1 MRGGA
6 VFFRGSSGAAAR
18 AYLAADRTAS
28 ADDYYLE
35 KGELT
40 ASRFVFDGAGKM
52 VESGTLN
59 AQAYQGWVEW
69 VDPSTGEVRG
79 ARRENSVLFLDK
91 VINVDKSLSV
101 AAVLDPRIAQQ
112 LDAALEQMARE
123 LMVYAAT
130 EMHTRVGP
138 RGAQVWAPVEKLEA
152 VTVAHRTSRE
162 GDPHRHLH
170 LQFLNRVFAAG
181 AWRALD
187 TAEFVKHNA
196 AMNRLGEAVLASHA
210 GLQEALAQAGLSF
223 DPVTG
228 AVVELAEAAE
238 VLSKRAGQIAVRRAE
253 LVAQWE
259 AGHPGQTPGEKVL
272 EGLDHLAW
280 AQTRREKVPGVLP
293 DEEKWRAEIAAAG
306 FVMPTRPRERA
317 VVSWAQV
324 DKPALIRAA
333 VEQLEASRSA
343 WSVADA
349 TAAVAAQ
356 FSQCGVTDCPRPVR
370 ELVREATEAL
380 VTHRCTSI
388 TPDVDPWTAPHHL
401 KVLTTDQVIDA
412 ERTVQ
417 GLLVTKALEPV
428 VDTVTV
434 AGQVHELGAH
444 QDMDQALLERIFA
457 VSTSVEPDGHPVR
470 LPDGVGHRAALAA
483 MAGTHQLVVVTGA
496 AGSGKTTLLKAA
508 KHVGAVKG
516 VEQVIVTPT
525 AKAAEVAAAET
536 GSAASTV
543 HALLRAY
550 GYRWETD
557 ERTGVTRWQ
566 RLAPGEGDYQG
577 VPEAKRLGP
586 NVQVVVDEA
595 GMLSQ
600 DVAARL
606 FTVLH
611 ETGAR
616 AVITGDYHQ
625 LGAVGR
631 GGVLQMAEHATSA
644 SVDLDTVH
652 RFLNPAYASLSL
664 AMRAR
669 QAPGEQFDLLVDMGL
684 VQVHA
689 SKEEANQALAKAW
702 AQGAGEGQNLLICA
716 ATNENAQQ
724 INTAIHQHHTSTGP
738 GDGDGSGCLVGMD
751 GLPMSVGARIMT
763 RRNDTQLGVLN
774 RQVWT
779 IRKIGATHTKIQ
791 DPAGGHH
798 TLHVPNEYLQEHA
811 HLGWAV
817 TAHGAQGATVDQA
830 HMLVDEHADAAGL
843 YVGLTR
849 GRESNVAHFIAQDL
863 AEARAQYVAAMGR
876 DGADHG
882 LDAARQALAAQ
893 LEGMNLASRQRPVQP
908 VQPVLKSAEQL
919 RPGDQLHD
927 GEKLVT
933 VVAVHGQK
941 VTMRPS
947 QSPASM
953 VQTRTLKAGA
963 QVEVLPPDSRF
974 PAPVGQR
981 AATLTALAR
990 SQQQAGRAAAVLA
1003 PWAEHRKQ
1011 AAAWLAAHPEAGELA
1026 DALDTLGDRLAQA
1039 RRQADA
1045 VHQEAHAVHR
1055 DRAEQLRAQQ
1065 EQAQDRAQ
1073 SAGFFQRRSARA
1085 ELAQAQAVLAA
1096 HEATAPAPVPQ
1107 NTEQITQLVR
1117 EQEQTRA
1124 QYEALSE
1131 QFTEQVPTPARP
1143 YGAVDMELRGQ
1154 FRIEPLGV
1162 WRHLGRQPVTATEDT
1177 VTRAGQYQ
1185 QRVERLQAR
1194 RDWFAQDTPR
1204 VNAALWGQLKTPTR
1218 TPGPA
1223 RESHLV
1229 PQRERDAGLER

>member
-18 AYLAADRTAS
+18 AYLAADRTAT

-40 ASRFVFDGAGKM
+40 ASRFVFDGAGEM

-69 VDPSTGEVRG
+69 SDPSTGEVRG
-79 ARRENSVLFLDK
+79 SRRENSVLFLDK
-91 VINVDKSLSV
+91 VVNVDKSLSV

-112 LDAALEQMARE
+112 LDAALEQMAHE
-123 LMVYAAT
+123 LMAYAAS

-138 RGAQVWAPVEKLEA
+138 RGGQVWAPVQRLEA

-170 LQFLNRVFAAG
+170 LQFLNRVYAQG
-181 AWRALD
+181 KWRALD

-228 AVVELAEAAE
+228 AVVELAGAAE

-253 LVAQWE
+253 LVAQWQ
-259 AGHPGQTPGEKVL
+259 AGHPGQTPGEKIL

-293 DEEKWRAEIAAAG
+293 DEDKWRAEIAASG
-306 FVMPTRPRERA
+306 FVMPDRPRERA
-317 VVSWAQV
+317 VVSWAEV
-324 DKPALIRAA
+324 NKPALVRRA

-349 TAAVAAQ
+349 SAAVAAQ
-356 FSQCGVTDCPRPVR
+356 FSQCGVADYPRPVR

-380 VTHRCTSI
+380 VAHRCTSI

-401 KVLTTDQVIDA
+401 KVLTTDRIIEQ
-412 ERTVQ
+412 ERSLT

-434 AGQVHELGAH
+434 AGQVQKIDAH
-444 QDMDQALLERIFA
+444 QDMDEALLERIFA
-457 VSTSVEPDGHPVR
+457 ESTSTDPDGRAVR
-470 LPDGVGHRAALAA
+470 LPEGAGHRDALAA

-536 GSAASTV
+536 GSSASTV

-550 GYRWETD
+550 GFRWESD

-577 VPEAKRLGP
+577 VPEGRRLGP
-586 NVQVVVDEA
+586 GVQVVVDEA

-616 AVITGDYHQ
+616 VVLTGDYHQ

-631 GGVLQMAEHATSA
+631 GGVLQMAEHATEA
-644 SVDLDTVH
+644 CIDLDTVH
-652 RFLNPAYASLSL
+652 RFLNPVYASLSL

-689 SKEEANQALAKAW
+689 SQEEANQALAKAW
-702 AQGAGEGQNLLICA
+702 VHGAREGAPPLICA

-724 INTAIHQHHTSTGP
+724 INASIYQHHTNTQP
-738 GDGDGSGCLVGMD
+738 GAEDGSACLVGMD

-763 RRNDTQLGVLN
+763 RRNDVQLGVLN
-774 RQVWT
+774 RQSWI
-779 IRKIGATHTKIQ
+779 IRQIGATHTKIQ
-791 DPAGGHH
+791 DPDGGHR
-798 TLHVPNEYLQEHA
+798 TLHVPNEYLEEHA
-811 HLGWAV
+811 HLGWAL

-830 HMLVDEHADAAGL
+830 HTLIDEHTDAAGL

-849 GRESNVAHFIAQDL
+849 GRESNVAHFVADDL
-863 AEARAQYVAAMGR
+863 GQARAQYVAAMGR

-882 LDAARQALAAQ
+882 LDAARQALGAQ
-893 LEGMNLASRQRPVQP
+893 LAGMNLTGRQRPVQP
-908 VQPVLKSAEQL
+908 VQPVLKSAAQL
-919 RPGDQLHD
+919 RPGDQFRF
-927 GEKLVT
+927 GEQLVT
-933 VVAVHGQK
+933 VIAVQGQK

-947 QSPASM
+947 QDPGSG
-953 VQTRTLKAGA
+953 VRTGTLKAGA
-963 QVEVLPPDSRF
+963 QVQVWPAATTF
-974 PAPVGQR
+974 PAPKGQR
-981 AATLTALAR
+981 DQTLMGLDLQLHKAER
-990 SQQQAGRAAAVLA
+990 VAAAVTA
-1003 PWAEHRKQ
+1003 WSTHREQ
-1011 AAAWLAAHPEAGELA
+1011 VGAWLAGHPEAGELA
-1026 DALDTLGDRLAQA
+1026 DALDTVGDRLAQA
-1039 RRQADA
+1039 RHEADTAHRQA
-1045 VHQEAHAVHR
+1045 QEAHREQAAR
-1055 DRAEQLRAQQ
+1055 LQAQLR
-1065 EQAQDRAQ
+1065 QAQERVQ
-1073 SAGFFQRRSARA
+1073 GAGFFQRRAARA
-1085 ELAQAQAVLAA
+1085 ELAQAQAVRAA

-1107 NTEQITQLVR
+1107 DTEQITQLVR

-1124 QYEALSE
+1124 QYEALA
-1131 QFTEQVPTPARP
+1131 QDFAAQVPTPARP
-1143 YGAVDMELRGQ
+1143 YGAVEMDLRGQ
-1154 FRIEPLGV
+1154 FTTEQVQV

-1177 VTRAGQYQ
+1177 VARAGEYQ

-1218 TPGPA
+1218 TPGPVGA
-1223 RESHLV
+1223 AHLV
-1229 PQRERDAGLER
+1229 PQRERDTGLER

>member
-18 AYLAADRTAS
+18 AYLAADRTAT

-40 ASRFVFDGAGKM
+40 ASRFVFDGAGEL
-52 VESGTLN
+52 VETDTLN
-59 AQAYQGWVEW
+59 AEAYQGWVEW
-69 VDPSTGEVRG
+69 VDPGTGEARG

-91 VINVDKSLSV
+91 VVNVDKSLSV
-101 AAVLDPRIAQQ
+101 AAVLDPGIAQQ
-112 LDAALEQMARE
+112 LDAALEQMAQE
-123 LMVYAAT
+123 LMAYAAS

-138 RGAQVWAPVEKLEA
+138 RGAQVWTPVEKLEA

-170 LQFLNRVFAAG
+170 LQFLNRVWAQG
-181 AWRALD
+181 KWRALD

-210 GLQEALAQAGLSF
+210 GLQEALAQAGFTF
-223 DPVTG
+223 DPATG
-228 AVVELAEAAE
+228 AVVELAGPAE
-238 VLSKRAGQIAVRRAE
+238 VLSKRAGQIAERRTQ
-253 LVAQWE
+253 LVAQW
-259 AGHPGQTPGEKVL
+259 AAKHPGQTPGAEILKS
-272 EGLDHLAW
+272 LDHLAW

-293 DEEKWRAEIAAAG
+293 DEDKWRAEIAATG
-306 FVMPTRPRERA
+306 FVMPGRPRERA

-380 VTHRCTSI
+380 VAGRCTSI
-388 TPDVDPWTAPHHL
+388 TPDVDPLNAPHHL
-401 KVLTTDQVIDA
+401 KVLTTDRIIEQ
-412 ERTVQ
+412 ERSLT
-417 GLLVTKALEPV
+417 GLLATKALEPV
-428 VDTVTV
+428 MDTVTV
-434 AGQVHELGAH
+434 AGQVHELTAH
-444 QDMDQALLERIFA
+444 QDMDEVLLERIFA
-457 VSTSVEPDGHPVR
+457 ESTSVDPEGRAVC
-470 LPDGVGHRAALAA
+470 LPEGVGHRAALAA
-483 MAGTHQLVVVTGA
+483 ISGTHQLVVVTGA

-536 GSAASTV
+536 GSSASTV

-566 RLAPGEGDYQG
+566 RLNPGEGDYQG
-577 VPEAKRLGP
+577 VPENRVLGP

-702 AQGAGEGQNLLICA
+702 AQGAREGDSPLISA

-738 GDGDGSGCLVGMD
+738 GDGDGSVCLVGMD

-763 RRNDTQLGVLN
+763 RRNDAQLGVLN

-927 GEKLVT
+927 GKELVT
-933 VVAVHGQK
+933 VVAVQRQK

-947 QSPASM
+947 QDPGSG
-953 VQTRTLKAGA
+953 VRTGTLKAGA

-974 PAPVGQR
+974 PAPAGQR

-990 SQQQAGRAAAVLA
+990 RQQQVGRAAAVLA
-1003 PWAEHRKQ
+1003 PWAKHRKK

-1039 RRQADA
+1039 RHEADTAHRQA
-1045 VHQEAHAVHR
+1045 QEAHREQSAR
-1055 DRAEQLRAQQ
+1055 LQAQLR
-1065 EQAQDRAQ
+1065 QAQTRAQ
-1073 SAGFFQRRSARA
+1073 DAGFFQRRAARG

-1096 HEATAPAPVPQ
+1096 HEATAPAPAPQ
-1107 NTEQITQLVR
+1107 NTDQITQLVR
-1117 EQEQTRA
+1117 EQQQTRA
-1124 QYEALSE
+1124 QYEALAE

-1143 YGAVDMELRGQ
+1143 YGAVGMELRGQ

-1162 WRHLGRQPVTATEDT
+1162 WRHLGRQPVTATADT
-1177 VTRAGQYQ
+1177 AAMAGRR
-1185 QRVERLQAR
+1185 QREVEQIRQR
-1194 RDWFAQDTPR
+1194 RRWFAQDTPE

-1218 TPGPA
+1218 APGPA
-1223 RESHLV
+1223 GAAHLV
-1229 PQRERDAGLER
+1229 PQRERETGLER

>member
-18 AYLAADRTAS
+18 AYLVADRTAT

-35 KGELT
+35 RGELT
-40 ASRFVFDGAGKM
+40 AARFAFNGAGEL
-52 VESGTLN
+52 VESSTLN
-59 AQAYQGWVEW
+59 AEAYQGWVEW

-91 VINVDKSLSV
+91 VVNVDKTLSV
-101 AAVLDPRIAQQ
+101 AAVLDRRIAEQ
-112 LDAALEQMARE
+112 LDAALGQMAQE
-123 LMVYAAT
+123 LMAYAAS

-138 RGAQVWAPVEKLEA
+138 RGAQVWAPVQKLEA

-170 LQFLNRVFAAG
+170 LQFLNRVWAAG

-196 AMNRLGEAVLASHA
+196 AMNRLGEAVLASHE

-238 VLSKRAGQIAVRRAE
+238 VLSKRAGQIAERRAQ
-253 LVAQWE
+253 LVAQWQAE
-259 AGHPGQTPGEKVL
+259 HPGQTPGEKIL

-293 DEEKWRAEIAAAG
+293 DEDKWRAEIAATG
-306 FVMPTRPRERA
+306 FVMPDRPRERA
-317 VVSWAQV
+317 VVSWSEV

-349 TAAVAAQ
+349 SAAVAAQ
-356 FSQCGVTDCPRPVR
+356 FSQCGVTDYPRPVR

-380 VTHRCTSI
+380 VAHRCTPI
-388 TPDVDPWTAPHHL
+388 TPDVDPLNAPHHL
-401 KVLTTDQVIDA
+401 KVLTTDRIIEQ
-412 ERTVQ
+412 ERSLT

-434 AGQVHELGAH
+434 AGQVHELTAH
-444 QDMDQALLERIFA
+444 QDMDEVLLERIFA
-457 VSTSVEPDGHPVR
+457 ESTSVDPEGRAVC
-470 LPDGVGHRAALAA
+470 LPEGVGHRAALAA
-483 MAGTHQLVVVTGA
+483 ISGTHQLVVVTGA

-516 VEQVIVTPT
+516 VEQMIVTPT

-536 GSAASTV
+536 GSSASTV

-557 ERTGVTRWQ
+557 EAGVTRWQ
-566 RLAPGEGDYQG
+566 RLNPGEGDYQG
-577 VPEAKRLGP
+577 VPEAKRLSPG
-586 NVQVVVDEA
+586 VQVVVDEA

-616 AVITGDYHQ
+616 VVLTGDYHQ

-631 GGVLQMAEHATSA
+631 GGVLQMAEHATEA

-652 RFLNPAYASLSL
+652 RFLNPVYASLSL

-684 VQVHA
+684 VRVHA
-689 SKEEANQALAKAW
+689 SKEAANQALAAAW

-738 GDGDGSGCLVGMD
+738 GDGDGSACLVGMD

-763 RRNDTQLGVLN
+763 RRNDAQLGVLN
-774 RQVWT
+774 RQTWT
-779 IRKIGATHTKIQ
+779 IRQIGPTHTTIQ
-791 DPAGGHH
+791 DPDGGHR
-798 TLHVPNEYLQEHA
+798 TLHVPNEYLQKHA

-849 GRESNVAHFIAQDL
+849 GRESNVAHFVAQDL
-863 AEARAQYVAAMGR
+863 VEARAQYVAAMGR

-893 LEGMNLASRQRPVQP
+893 LEGMNLPGRQRPMQP

-927 GEKLVT
+927 GKELVT
-933 VVAVHGQK
+933 VVAVQGQK

-947 QSPASM
+947 QDPGSG
-953 VQTRTLKAGA
+953 VRTGTLKAGA
-963 QVEVLPPDSRF
+963 QVEVLPPDKTF
-974 PAPVGQR
+974 PAPAGQR

-1003 PWAEHRKQ
+1003 PWAEHRKK

-1026 DALDTLGDRLAQA
+1026 DALDTLGARLAQA
-1039 RRQADA
+1039 RGQAETAHRQA
-1045 VHQEAHAVHR
+1045 QEAHREQSAR
-1055 DRAEQLRAQQ
+1055 LQAQLR
-1065 EQAQDRAQ
+1065 QAQTRAQ
-1073 SAGFFQRRSARA
+1073 DAGFFQRRAARG

-1096 HEATAPAPVPQ
+1096 HEATAPAPAPQ

-1117 EQEQTRA
+1117 EQQQTRA
-1124 QYEALSE
+1124 QYEALAE

-1143 YGAVDMELRGQ
+1143 YGAVGMELRGQ

-1162 WRHLGRQPVTATEDT
+1162 WRHLGRQPVTATADT
-1177 VTRAGQYQ
+1177 AAMAGRC
-1185 QRVERLQAR
+1185 QREVEQIRQR
-1194 RDWFAQDTPR
+1194 RHWFAQDTPE

-1218 TPGPA
+1218 APGPA
-1223 RESHLV
+1223 GAAHLV
-1229 PQRERDAGLER
+1229 PQRERDTGLER

>member
-18 AYLAADRTAS
+18 AYLAADRTAT

-40 ASRFVFDGAGKM
+40 ASRSVFDGTGEQ
-52 VESGTLN
+52 VETSTLN
-59 AQAYQGWVEW
+59 AEAYQGWVEW
-69 VDPSTGEVRG
+69 ADPSTGEVRG

-91 VINVDKSLSV
+91 VVNVDKTLSV
-101 AAVLDPRIAQQ
+101 AAVLDPRIAEQ
-112 LDAALEQMARE
+112 LDAALGQMAHE
-123 LMVYAAT
+123 LIAYAAS

-138 RGAQVWAPVEKLEA
+138 RGAQVWVPVQKLEA

-170 LQFLNRVFAAG
+170 LQFLNRVWAAG

-196 AMNRLGEAVLASHA
+196 AMNRLGEAVLASHE
-210 GLQEALAQAGLSF
+210 GLQGALAQAGLSF
-223 DPVTG
+223 DAQTG
-228 AVVELAEAAE
+228 AVVELAEPAE

-253 LVAQWE
+253 LVAQW
-259 AGHPGQTPGEKVL
+259 AAKHPGQTPGAEILKS
-272 EGLDHLAW
+272 LDHLAW
-280 AQTRREKVPGVLP
+280 AQTRREKVPGELP
-293 DEEKWRAEIAAAG
+293 DEDKWAAEIAASG
-306 FVMPTRPRERA
+306 FVMPQAPRERA

-356 FSQCGVTDCPRPVR
+356 FSQCGVTDYPRPVR

-380 VTHRCTSI
+380 VSRRCTSI
-388 TPDVDPWTAPHHL
+388 NPDVDPWTAPHHL
-401 KVLTTDQVIDA
+401 KVLTTDQVIEA

-417 GLLVTKALEPV
+417 GLMVTKALEPV
-428 VDTVTV
+428 TEQVAV
-434 AGQVHELGAH
+434 AGRTYELGAH
-444 QDMDQALLERIFA
+444 QDMDEDLLERIFA
-457 VSTSVEPDGHPVR
+457 ESTSVDPEGRAVC
-470 LPDGVGHRAALAA
+470 LPDGGGHRDALAA

-536 GSAASTV
+536 GSSASTV

-557 ERTGVTRWQ
+557 ETGVTRWQ
-566 RLAPGEGDYQG
+566 RLNPGEGDYQG

-616 AVITGDYHQ
+616 VVLTGDYHQ

-631 GGVLQMAEHATSA
+631 GGVLQMAEHATEA
-644 SVDLDTVH
+644 AVDLDTVH
-652 RFLNPAYASLSL
+652 RFLNPVYASLSL

-684 VQVHA
+684 VRVHA
-689 SKEEANQALAKAW
+689 SKEQANQALAEAW

-724 INTAIHQHHTSTGP
+724 INTAIHQHHTNTGP

-774 RQVWT
+774 RQTWI
-779 IRKIGATHTKIQ
+779 IRQIGATHTKIQ

-811 HLGWAV
+811 HLGWAL
-817 TAHGAQGATVDQA
+817 TTHGAQGATVGQA
-830 HMLVDEHADAAGL
+830 HTLIDEHTDAAGL

-849 GRESNVAHFIAQDL
+849 GRELNVAHFVAEDL

-882 LDAARQALAAQ
+882 LDAARQSLAAQ
-893 LEGMNLASRQRPVQP
+893 LEGMNLPGRQRP

-919 RPGDQLHD
+919 RPGDQIHD
-927 GEKLVT
+927 GKKLVT
-933 VVAVHGQK
+933 VVAVEGQK

-947 QSPASM
+947 QSPTSG
-953 VQTRTLKAGA
+953 VQTKTLKDG
-963 QVEVLPPDSRF
+963 VRLEVLPPDSRF
-974 PAPVGQR
+974 PAPAGQR
-981 AATLTALAR
+981 AQMLTALAL
-990 SQQQAGRAAAVLA
+990 QQQKAARTANVVGA
-1003 PWAEHRKQ
+1003 WAEHREQ
-1011 AAAWLAAHPEAGELA
+1011 ATAWLAAHPEADELA
-1026 DALDTLGDRLAQA
+1026 GALDTLAARLNQA
-1039 RRQADA
+1039 RQQAETTHQQA
-1045 VHQEAHAVHR
+1045 QSAYREQTAWLQEQVHQ
-1055 DRAEQLRAQQ
+1055 AQQ
-1065 EQAQDRAQ
+1065 RVQG
-1073 SAGFFQRRSARA
+1073 AGFFQRRAARA
-1085 ELAQAQAVLAA
+1085 DLAQAQDALAA
-1096 HEATAPAPVPQ
+1096 HQDTTPVVQ
-1107 NTEQITQLVR
+1107 VAELAGEQARVR
-1117 EQEQTRA
+1117 AR
-1124 QYEALSE
+1124 YEALA
-1131 QFTEQVPTPARP
+1131 QDFAAQVPTPP
-1143 YGAVDMELRGQ
+1143 YPGGALGMELRGQ
-1154 FRIEPLGV
+1154 LRTEPLGV
-1162 WRHLGRQPVTATEDT
+1162 WRHLGRQLVTATEDT
-1177 VTRAGQYQ
+1177 AARAQGYQ
-1185 QRVERLQAR
+1185 RQVERLQQR
-1194 RDWFAQDTPR
+1194 RDWFAQDTPE
-1204 VNAALWGQLKTPTR
+1204 VNATLWGQQPTTTTPA
-1218 TPGPA
+1218 PA
-1223 RESHLV
+1223 SAPAVAVDLV
-1229 PQRERDAGLER
+1229 PQRQQDTGPGR

>member
-18 AYLAADRTAS
+18 AYLAADRTAE

-35 KGELT
+35 RGELT
-40 ASRFVFDGAGKM
+40 ASRFVFDGSGEM

-59 AQAYQGWVEW
+59 AEAYQGWVEW

-91 VINVDKSLSV
+91 VVNVDKSLSV
-101 AAVLDPRIAQQ
+101 AAVLDRRIAEQ
-112 LDAALEQMARE
+112 LDAALGQMAHE
-123 LMVYAAT
+123 LMAYAAS

-138 RGAQVWAPVEKLEA
+138 RGAQVWAPVQKLEA

-170 LQFLNRVFAAG
+170 LQFLNRVWAAG

-196 AMNRLGEAVLASHA
+196 AMNRLGEAVLASHE
-210 GLQEALAQAGLSF
+210 GLQDALAQAGLTF
-223 DPVTG
+223 DPKTG
-228 AVVELAEAAE
+228 AVAELAKPAE
-238 VLSKRAGQIAVRRAE
+238 VMSKRAGQIAARRAE
-253 LVAQWE
+253 LVAAWE
-259 AGHPGQTPGEKVL
+259 AEHPGQTPGQEILK
-272 EGLDHLAW
+272 GLDHLAW
-280 AQTRREKVPGVLP
+280 GQTRREKVPGVLP

-306 FVMPTRPRERA
+306 FVMPDRPRERA
-317 VVSWAQV
+317 VVSRSQV
-324 DKPALIRAA
+324 DKPALVRRA

-356 FSQCGVTDCPRPVR
+356 FSQCPVADYPRPVR

-380 VTHRCTSI
+380 VFRRCTSI
-388 TPDVDPWTAPHHL
+388 TPDVDPWTSPHHL
-401 KVLTTDQVIDA
+401 KVLTTNQVIES
-412 ERTVQ
+412 ERSLQ
-417 GLLVTKALEPV
+417 GLLLTKALEPV
-428 VDTVTV
+428 TDTVTV
-434 AGQVHELGAH
+434 AGRVYELGAH
-444 QDMDQALLERIFA
+444 QDMDQALLERIFSE
-457 VSTSVEPDGHPVR
+457 STSVDPEGRAVR
-470 LPDGVGHRAALAA
+470 LPEGVGHREALAA

-550 GYRWETD
+550 GYRWESD

-566 RLAPGEGDYQG
+566 RLNPGEGDYQG
-577 VPEAKRLGP
+577 VPEGRRLGS

-616 AVITGDYHQ
+616 AVITGDYRQ

-631 GGVLQMAEHATSA
+631 GGVLQMAEHATEA

-652 RFLNPAYASLSL
+652 RFLNPVYASLSL

-689 SKEEANQALAKAW
+689 SQEQANQALAQVW
-702 AQGAGEGQNLLICA
+702 AQGAREGASTLISA

-724 INTAIHQHHTSTGP
+724 VNAVIHHDHT
-738 GDGDGSGCLVGMD
+738 GDQAGVRDGSACLVGMD

-763 RRNDTQLGVLN
+763 RRNDAQLGVLN

-779 IRKIGATHTKIQ
+779 IRKIGPTHTKIQ
-791 DPAGGHH
+791 DPAGGHR
-798 TLHVPNEYLQEHA
+798 TLHVPNEYLEEHA

-817 TAHGAQGATVDQA
+817 TTHGAQGATVDQA
-830 HMLVDEHADAAGL
+830 HTLIDEHTDAAGL

-849 GRESNVAHFIAQDL
+849 GRQSNVAHFVAEDL
-863 AEARAQYVAAMGR
+863 GQAREQYVAATGR
-876 DGADHG
+876 DSADHG
-882 LDAARQALAAQ
+882 LDAARRSLAAQ
-893 LEGMNLASRQRPVQP
+893 LEGMNLPAVQRP
-908 VQPVLKSAEQL
+908 VQPVLKSAAQL

-927 GEKLVT
+927 GKKLVT
-933 VVAVHGQK
+933 VVTVEGQK

-947 QSPASM
+947 QSPASGAR
-953 VQTRTLKAGA
+953 TKTLKDGA
-963 QVEVLPPDSRF
+963 RVQVLPPDARF
-974 PAPVGQR
+974 PAP
-981 AATLTALAR
+981 
-990 SQQQAGRAAAVLA
+990 AGRRAQKLVELELNQQKATRTANVFSA
-1003 PWAEHRKQ
+1003 WAEHREQ
-1011 AAAWLAAHPEAGELA
+1011 ATAWLAAHPEAGELA
-1026 DALDTLGDRLAQA
+1026 DALDALDARLGQA
-1039 RRQADA
+1039 RQEAETTHQQAQQLHREQNARLQAQLRQA
-1045 VHQEAHAVHR
+1045 QE
-1055 DRAEQLRAQQ
+1055 RAQNAGLFQ
-1065 EQAQDRAQ
+1065 RRAARSELEQAQM
-1073 SAGFFQRRSARA
+1073 
-1085 ELAQAQAVLAA
+1085 VLSA
-1096 HEATAPAPVPQ
+1096 HEATAPAPAPQ
-1107 NTEQITQLVR
+1107 NTEQIEQLAR
-1117 EQEQTRA
+1117 EQEQARA
-1124 QYEALSE
+1124 RYEDLA
-1131 QFTEQVPTPARP
+1131 QDFTAQVPTPPRP
-1143 YGAVDMELRGQ
+1143 GGAVAMELRGTLTT
-1154 FRIEPLGV
+1154 EPLKV
-1162 WRHLGRQPVTATEDT
+1162 WRHLDRPPVTATEDT
-1177 VTRAGQYQ
+1177 ATRAGEYQ
-1185 QRVERLQAR
+1185 RRVERLQAR
-1194 RDWFAQDTPR
+1194 REWFAQDTPE
-1204 VNAALWGQLKTPTR
+1204 VNATLWGRQAR
-1218 TPGPA
+1218 TTISIQAPL
-1223 RESHLV
+1223 ESV
-1229 PQRERDAGLER
+1229 QPVAQRERDTGLSR

>member
-18 AYLAADRTAS
+18 AYLAADRTAE

-35 KGELT
+35 RGELT
-40 ASRFVFDGAGKM
+40 ASRFVFDGAGEM
-52 VESGTLN
+52 AESGTLN

-69 VDPSTGEVRG
+69 SDPSTGEVRG
-79 ARRENSVLFLDK
+79 HRRENSVLFLDK

-112 LDAALEQMARE
+112 LDAALEQMAHE
-123 LMVYAAT
+123 LMAYAAS

-138 RGAQVWAPVEKLEA
+138 RGGQIWAPVEKLEA

-170 LQFLNRVFAAG
+170 LQFLNRVWAAG

-187 TAEFVKHNA
+187 TTEFVKHNA

-223 DPVTG
+223 DAQTG
-228 AVVELAEAAE
+228 AVVELAGPAE
-238 VLSKRAGQIAVRRAE
+238 VMSKRAGQIAERRAQ
-253 LVAQWE
+253 LVAQWQAE
-259 AGHPGQTPGEKVL
+259 HPGQTPGEKIL

-280 AQTRREKVPGVLP
+280 AQTRREKVPGVLA
-293 DEEKWRAEIAAAG
+293 DEDKWAAEIAATG
-306 FVMPTRPRERA
+306 FVMPSKPRERA

-349 TAAVAAQ
+349 SAAVAAQ
-356 FSQCGVTDCPRPVR
+356 FSQCGVTDYPRPVR

-380 VTHRCTSI
+380 VADRCTSI

-401 KVLTTDQVIDA
+401 KVLTTDQVIEA

-417 GLLVTKALEPV
+417 GLMATKALEPV
-428 VDTVTV
+428 TEQAAV
-434 AGQVHELGAH
+434 AGRTYELGAH

-457 VSTSVEPDGHPVR
+457 ESTSTDPDGHLVR
-470 LPDGVGHRAALAA
+470 LPEGAGHRDALAA

-536 GSAASTV
+536 GSSASTV

-557 ERTGVTRWQ
+557 EAGVTRWQ
-566 RLAPGEGDYQG
+566 RLNPGEGDYQG

-616 AVITGDYHQ
+616 VVLTGDYHQ

-631 GGVLQMAEHATSA
+631 GGVLQMAEHATEA

-652 RFLNPAYASLSL
+652 RFLNPVYASLSL

-684 VQVHA
+684 VQVHT
-689 SKEEANQALAKAW
+689 SRQEANQALAAAW
-702 AQGAGEGQNLLICA
+702 AQGADEGQNLLICA

-724 INTAIHQHHTSTGP
+724 INTAIHQHHASTGP

-779 IRKIGATHTKIQ
+779 IRQIGATHTKIQ
-791 DPAGGHH
+791 DPAGGHR

-811 HLGWAV
+811 HLGWAL
-817 TAHGAQGATVDQA
+817 TTHGAQGATVDQA
-830 HMLVDEHADAAGL
+830 HTLVDEHTDAAGL

-863 AEARAQYVAAMGR
+863 AEAREQYVAAMGR

-893 LEGMNLASRQRPVQP
+893 LEGMNLTGRQRP
-908 VQPVLKSAEQL
+908 VQPVLKSAAQL
-919 RPGDQLHD
+919 RPGDQIHD
-927 GEKLVT
+927 GKKLVT
-933 VVAVHGQK
+933 VVAVEGQK

-947 QSPASM
+947 QSPASG
-953 VQTRTLKAGA
+953 VQTKTLKDGA
-963 QVEVLPPDSRF
+963 QVQVWPAAKTF
-974 PAPVGQR
+974 PAPKGQR
-981 AATLTALAR
+981 AQVLAALNQR
-990 SQQQAGRAAAVLA
+990 QQQAARAAGVLA
-1003 PWAEHRKQ
+1003 PWAEHRQ
-1011 AAAWLAAHPEAGELA
+1011 QTQTWLAAHPEAGELA
-1026 DALDTLGDRLAQA
+1026 DALDTVGDRLAQA
-1039 RRQADA
+1039 RHEADTAHRQA
-1045 VHQEAHAVHR
+1045 QEAHREQSAR
-1055 DRAEQLRAQQ
+1055 LQAQLR
-1065 EQAQDRAQ
+1065 QAQERVQ
-1073 SAGFFQRRSARA
+1073 GAGFFQRRAARA
-1085 ELAQAQAVLAA
+1085 ELAQAQAVRAA

-1107 NTEQITQLVR
+1107 DTEQITQLVR
-1117 EQEQTRA
+1117 EQEQARA
-1124 QYEALSE
+1124 QYEALAE

-1143 YGAVDMELRGQ
+1143 YGAVGMELRGQ

-1177 VTRAGQYQ
+1177 VARAGEYQ

-1223 RESHLV
+1223 GESHLV
-1229 PQRERDAGLER
+1229 PQRERDSGLER

>member
-1 MRGGA
+1 M
-6 VFFRGSSGAAAR
+6 
-18 AYLAADRTAS
+18 
-28 ADDYYLE
+28 
-35 KGELT
+35 
-40 ASRFVFDGAGKM
+40 
-52 VESGTLN
+52 
-59 AQAYQGWVEW
+59 EW
-69 VDPSTGEVRG
+69 SDPSTGEVRG

-112 LDAALEQMARE
+112 LDAALEQMAHE
-123 LMVYAAT
+123 LMAYAAS

-138 RGAQVWAPVEKLEA
+138 RGGQVWVPVEKLEA

-170 LQFLNRVFAAG
+170 LQFLNRVWAAG

-196 AMNRLGEAVLASHA
+196 AMNRLGEAVLASHE

-223 DPVTG
+223 DAQTG
-228 AVVELAEAAE
+228 AVVELAGPAE
-238 VLSKRAGQIAVRRAE
+238 VLSKRAGQIAERRAQ
-253 LVAQWE
+253 LVAQWQAE
-259 AGHPGQTPGEKVL
+259 HPGQTPGEKIL

-293 DEEKWRAEIAAAG
+293 DEDKWAAEIAASG
-306 FVMPTRPRERA
+306 FVMPGKPRERV

-324 DKPALIRAA
+324 DKPALIRRA

-343 WSVADA
+343 WSVADVS
-349 TAAVAAQ
+349 AAVSAE
-356 FSQCGVTDCPRPVR
+356 FSRTGVTDYPRPVR

-380 VTHRCTSI
+380 VAGRCTSI
-388 TPDVDPWTAPHHL
+388 TPDVDPLNAPHHL
-401 KVLTTDQVIDA
+401 KVLTTDRIIEQ
-412 ERTVQ
+412 ERSLT
-417 GLLVTKALEPV
+417 GLLATKALEPV
-428 VDTVTV
+428 MDTVKV
-434 AGQVHELGAH
+434 AGQVQKIDAH
-444 QDMDQALLERIFA
+444 QDMDEALLERVFSE
-457 VSTSVEPDGHPVR
+457 STSTDPEGHAVR
-470 LPDGVGHRAALAA
+470 LPEGVGHRDALAA

-557 ERTGVTRWQ
+557 EAGVTRWQ

-577 VPEAKRLGP
+577 VPEAKQLGP

-600 DVAARL
+600 DVASRL

-616 AVITGDYHQ
+616 VVLTGDYHQ

-631 GGVLQMAEHATSA
+631 GGVLQMAEHATEA
-644 SVDLDTVH
+644 CIDLDTVH
-652 RFLNPAYASLSL
+652 RFLNPVYASLSL

-689 SKEEANQALAKAW
+689 SQEQANQALAAAW
-702 AQGAGEGQNLLICA
+702 VHGAREGAPPLICA

-763 RRNDTQLGVLN
+763 RRNDVQLGVLN
-774 RQVWT
+774 RQSWI
-779 IRKIGATHTKIQ
+779 IRQIGATHTKIQ
-791 DPAGGHH
+791 DPAGGHR
-798 TLHVPNEYLQEHA
+798 TLHVPNEYLTEHA

-830 HMLVDEHADAAGL
+830 HTLIDEHTDAAGA

-849 GRESNVAHFIAQDL
+849 GRESNVAHFVADDL
-863 AEARAQYVAAMGR
+863 GQARAQYVAAMGR

-882 LDAARQALAAQ
+882 LDAAR
-893 LEGMNLASRQRPVQP
+893 
-908 VQPVLKSAEQL
+908 
-919 RPGDQLHD
+919 
-927 GEKLVT
+927 
-933 VVAVHGQK
+933 
-941 VTMRPS
+941 
-947 QSPASM
+947 
-953 VQTRTLKAGA
+953 
-963 QVEVLPPDSRF
+963 
-974 PAPVGQR
+974 
-981 AATLTALAR
+981 R
-990 SQQQAGRAAAVLA
+990 S
-1003 PWAEHRKQ
+1003 
-1011 AAAWLAAHPEAGELA
+1011 
-1026 DALDTLGDRLAQA
+1026 
-1039 RRQADA
+1039 
-1045 VHQEAHAVHR
+1045 
-1055 DRAEQLRAQQ
+1055 
-1065 EQAQDRAQ
+1065 
-1073 SAGFFQRRSARA
+1073 
-1085 ELAQAQAVLAA
+1085 
-1096 HEATAPAPVPQ
+1096 
-1107 NTEQITQLVR
+1107 
-1117 EQEQTRA
+1117 
-1124 QYEALSE
+1124 
-1131 QFTEQVPTPARP
+1131 
-1143 YGAVDMELRGQ
+1143 
-1154 FRIEPLGV
+1154 
-1162 WRHLGRQPVTATEDT
+1162 
-1177 VTRAGQYQ
+1177 
-1185 QRVERLQAR
+1185 
-1194 RDWFAQDTPR
+1194 
-1204 VNAALWGQLKTPTR
+1204 
-1218 TPGPA
+1218 
-1223 RESHLV
+1223 
-1229 PQRERDAGLER
+1229 

>member
-18 AYLAADRTAS
+18 AYLAADRTAT

-40 ASRFVFDGAGKM
+40 ASRFVFDGAGEL
-52 VESGTLN
+52 VETDTLN
-59 AQAYQGWVEW
+59 AEAYQGWVEW
-69 VDPSTGEVRG
+69 VDPGTGEVRG

-91 VINVDKSLSV
+91 VVNVDKTLSV
-101 AAVLDPRIAQQ
+101 AAVLDPKIAAQ
-112 LDAALEQMARE
+112 LDAALGQMAQE
-123 LMVYAAT
+123 LMAYAAA

-138 RGAQVWAPVEKLEA
+138 RGAQVWAPVQKLEA

-170 LQFLNRVFAAG
+170 LQFLNRVWAQG
-181 AWRALD
+181 KWRALD

-196 AMNRLGEAVLASHA
+196 AMNRLGEAVLASHE

-223 DPVTG
+223 DAQTG
-228 AVVELAEAAE
+228 AVVELAGPAE
-238 VLSKRAGQIAVRRAE
+238 VLSKRAGQIAVRRAQ

-259 AGHPGQTPGEKVL
+259 ADHPGQTPGEKIL

-280 AQTRREKVPGVLP
+280 AQTRREKVPGELP
-293 DEEKWRAEIAAAG
+293 DEDKWAAEIAATG
-306 FVMPTRPRERA
+306 FVMPQAPRERA

-349 TAAVAAQ
+349 SAAVAAQ
-356 FSQCGVTDCPRPVR
+356 FSQCGVTDYPRPVR

-401 KVLTTDQVIDA
+401 KVLTTDQVIEA

-417 GLLVTKALEPV
+417 GLMATKALEPV
-428 VDTVTV
+428 TEQVNV
-434 AGQVHELGAH
+434 AGRVHELSPH
-444 QDMDQALLERIFA
+444 QDMDQALIEAVFA
-457 VSTSVEPDGHPVR
+457 ESVATDPDGKRVR
-470 LPDGVGHRAALAA
+470 LPEGAGHRAALAA

-550 GYRWETD
+550 GFRWESD

-577 VPEAKRLGP
+577 VPEGRRLGP
-586 NVQVVVDEA
+586 GVQVVVDEA

-600 DVAARL
+600 DVASRL

-611 ETGAR
+611 ESGAR
-616 AVITGDYHQ
+616 AVITGDYRQ

-631 GGVLQMAEHATSA
+631 GGVLQMAEHATEA
-644 SVDLDTVH
+644 CIDLDTVH
-652 RFLNPAYASLSL
+652 RFLNPVYASLSL

-702 AQGAGEGQNLLICA
+702 VHGAREGAPPLICA

-724 INTAIHQHHTSTGP
+724 INTAIQQHHTSTDP
-738 GDGDGSGCLVGMD
+738 EAGSGLLVGMD

-763 RRNDTQLGVLN
+763 RRNDVQLGVLN
-774 RQVWT
+774 RQTWI
-779 IRKIGATHTKIQ
+779 IRQIGPTHTKIQ
-791 DPAGGHH
+791 DPDGGHR
-798 TLHVPNEYLQEHA
+798 TLHVPNEYLAEHA

-817 TAHGAQGATVDQA
+817 TAHGAQGATVGQA
-830 HMLVDEHADAAGL
+830 HTLIDEHTDAAGA

-849 GRESNVAHFIAQDL
+849 GRESNVAHFVAQDL

-893 LEGMNLASRQRPVQP
+893 LEGMNLPGRQAPVQP
-908 VQPVLKSAEQL
+908 VQPVLKSAAQL

-927 GEKLVT
+927 GKKLVT
-933 VVAVHGQK
+933 VVAVQGQK
-941 VTMRPS
+941 VMMRPS
-947 QSPASM
+947 QDPGSG
-953 VQTRTLKAGA
+953 VRTGTLKAGA
-963 QVEVLPPDSRF
+963 RVQVWPAATTF
-974 PAPVGQR
+974 PAPKGQR
-981 AATLTALAR
+981 DQTLMGLGMQLHKAERVAAALTAW
-990 SQQQAGRAAAVLA
+990 ST
-1003 PWAEHRKQ
+1003 HREQ
-1011 AAAWLAAHPEAGELA
+1011 VGAWVAAHPQACELA
-1026 DALDTLGDRLAQA
+1026 DTLDVLDERLTQA
-1039 RRQADA
+1039 RQQ
-1045 VHQEAHAVHR
+1045 VHEAHQQMHEQHQAQTR
-1055 DRAEQLRAQQ
+1055 QLRAEM
-1065 EQAQDRAQ
+1065 EQAKTRAQ

-1085 ELAQAQAVLAA
+1085 ELERARAA
-1096 HEATAPAPVPQ
+1096 LFEHQWRTRAALPPEATVELERLTQTREEVFAQYQGLAEDFV
-1107 NTEQITQLVR
+1107 TQLPSPQRPPGGLGV
-1117 EQEQTRA
+1117 QVH
-1124 QYEALSE
+1124 
-1131 QFTEQVPTPARP
+1131 TEPVA
-1143 YGAVDMELRGQ
+1143 
-1154 FRIEPLGV
+1154 V
-1162 WRHLGRQPVTATEDT
+1162 WRHLERQPVTATADT
-1177 VTRAGQYQ
+1177 AAMADQC
-1185 QRVERLQAR
+1185 QREVEQIRQR
-1194 RDWFAQDTPR
+1194 RDWFAQDTPE
-1204 VNAALWGQLKTPTR
+1204 VNAVLWGQLKTPIR
-1218 TPGPA
+1218 APGPA
-1223 RESHLV
+1223 GAAHLV
-1229 PQRERDAGLER
+1229 PQRERDSGLER